1 MINWKSPLDRIRD
14 NETPIKITGFLKNG
28 GIKKFLL
35 LPSKDKQ
42 TWQFVNI
49 SSGHI
54 CPCKFKSKNEALE
67 DLEKNYSD
75 KYESIFKAL
84 LD

>member
-1 MINWKSPLDRIRD
+1 MINWKSPLDRIND
-14 NETPIKITGFLKNG
+14 NETPIKITGFLKTG
-28 GIKKFLL
+28 EVKKFLL

-54 CPCKFKSKNEALE
+54 CPCKFESKKKALE

-75 KYESIFKAL
+75 KYDSIFKSL
-84 LD
+84 LS